1 MSEITT
7 WKRWQPVGR
16 VIAGGTLGAAVVGAL
31 LAGGSLAL
39 ADTAGDIGAHLA
51 TQGEN
56 IGKAISVLFYLG
68 GMAAGGGAF
77 MKLKANRDNPQQHPL
92 SHAVVLGLVAAGL
105 LFLPETFQTTGD
117 TVYQTGAAKNQ
128 IQGTTSIGGG

>member
-1 MSEITT
+1 MSEITK
-7 WKRWQPVGR
+7 WKRWRPVGQ
-16 VIAGGTLGAAVVGAL
+16 VIAGGALGAVAVGAL
-31 LAGGSLAL
+31 LAGGPAL

>member
-16 VIAGGTLGAAVVGAL
+16 IAVGITLGAGVVWTFL
-31 LAGGSLAL
+31 GGGPAL

-56 IGKAISVLFYLG
+56 IGKAISGLFYLG

-92 SHAVVLGLVAAGL
+92 SHAVVMGLVAAGL
-105 LFLPETFQTTGD
+105 LFLPGTFQTTGD
-117 TVYQTGAAKNQ
+117 TVYQSGAAKNQ
-128 IQGTTSIGGG
+128 IQGTTTIGGG

>member
-1 MSEITT
+1 MKMMTK
-7 WKRWQPVGR
+7 WKRWPSGVQ
-16 VIAGGTLGAAVVGAL
+16 VIAGVTSIAVIVGL
-31 LAGGSLAL
+31 WLTGSGLVL

-92 SHAVVLGLVAAGL
+92 SHAVVMGLVAAGL
-105 LFLPETFQTTGD
+105 LFLPETFQTAGD
-117 TVYQTGAAKNQ
+117 TVYQSDATKNQ

>member
-7 WKRWQPVGR
+7 WKRWRPVGR
-16 VIAGGTLGAAVVGAL
+16 VIVGGALGAAAVGTL
-31 LAGGSLAL
+31 LAGGPAL

-68 GMAAGGGAF
+68 GDG
-77 MKLKANRDNPQQHPL
+77 RRRW
-92 SHAVVLGLVAAGL
+92 GLH
-105 LFLPETFQTTGD
+105 ET
-117 TVYQTGAAKNQ
+117 
-128 IQGTTSIGGG
+128 QGQPR